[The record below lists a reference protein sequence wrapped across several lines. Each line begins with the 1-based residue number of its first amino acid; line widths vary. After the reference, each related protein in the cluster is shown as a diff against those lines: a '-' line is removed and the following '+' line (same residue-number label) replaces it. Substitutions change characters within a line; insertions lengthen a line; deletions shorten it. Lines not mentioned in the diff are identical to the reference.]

1 MTVGHLQPAGGHRRH
16 FGVLVQP
23 ENILQLRRAVSGVT
37 YCSCKVRTFGHKIY
51 SRFGRKN
58 DHFQDQAGGAG
69 RCSMHREGVFWVYK
83 RSGMSPA
90 GSRQLVVVV
99 QYLVDS

>member
-1 MTVGHLQPAGGHRRH
+1 MTVGHLQPAGGHQRH

-23 ENILQLRRAVSGVT
+23 ENILQLRRAVTGVT
-37 YCSCKVRTFGHKIY
+37 YCSCKVRTFGHKMY

-58 DHFQDQAGGAG
+58 AHFQDQAGGAG
-69 RCSMHREGVFWVYK
+69 RCREGVLWVYK
-83 RSGMSPA
+83 RSGMPPA
-90 GSRQLVVVV
+90 GSRRLLVKV